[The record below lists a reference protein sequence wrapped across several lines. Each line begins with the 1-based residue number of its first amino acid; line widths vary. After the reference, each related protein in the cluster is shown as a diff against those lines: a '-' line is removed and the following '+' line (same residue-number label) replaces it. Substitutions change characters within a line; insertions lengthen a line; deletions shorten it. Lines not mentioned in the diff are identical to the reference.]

1 MFKNRWISFFGV
13 FALFVFIALGNLG
26 GCHDNNGGG
35 DGDGVPPP
43 EDGDGTTTV
52 NIMNNQDE
60 SAEVFITFQNIS
72 CVTPDTWSSFC
83 NETDSINCN
92 FTLDANSSQ
101 NLPLTDTT
109 CNALFAIAFNAPP
122 SQFCDKT
129 QVEFNIYSNG
139 MDPMDTYDISLVNG
153 FNEPVSI
160 TDGTEA
166 GPVDCETG
174 NQNVPGVFPLGC
186 DGCAVRLNPPCGF
199 TPGDDTQCH
208 GGTQF
213 DPDPPCQ
220 FTQDSGGSFT
230 VNLNTPI
237 PCPTPTPTPIP
248 VPTCPPG
255 TCGGCSSI
263 NPFCCPATGGC
274 ADSVGGLSGCSDTI
288 CTIE

>member
-1 MFKNRWISFFGV
+1 MIKNRWISFFGV
-13 FALFVFIALGNLG
+13 FALFVFIALGTVG

-35 DGDGVPPP
+35 DGDGGPPP
-43 EDGDGTTTV
+43 LDGDDGDGVTSVT
-52 NIMNNQDE
+52 IMNNQDVSADVYISFE
-60 SAEVFITFQNIS
+60 STS
-72 CVTPDTWSSFC
+72 CVTSEAWSSFC
-83 NETDSINCN
+83 SEIDSSDLNCS

-101 NLPLTDTT
+101 DLPLTDTT
-109 CNALFAIAFNAPP
+109 CNAMFTIAFNAPP

-139 MDPMDTYDISLVNG
+139 TDTYDISLVNG

-174 NQNVPGVFPLGC
+174 NQNVSGVFPLGC
-186 DGCAVRLNPPCGF
+186 DGCAERLDPPCGF
-199 TPGDDTQCH
+199 TPGDNSECH

-220 FTQDSGGSFT
+220 FTQPSGGSFT
-230 VNLNTPI
+230 VNLNTPA
-237 PCPTPTPTPIP
+237 PCPTPTPNP

-255 TCGGCSSI
+255 TCGGCSSM

-274 ADSVGGLSGCSDTI
+274 ADSVEGLSGCSDTI